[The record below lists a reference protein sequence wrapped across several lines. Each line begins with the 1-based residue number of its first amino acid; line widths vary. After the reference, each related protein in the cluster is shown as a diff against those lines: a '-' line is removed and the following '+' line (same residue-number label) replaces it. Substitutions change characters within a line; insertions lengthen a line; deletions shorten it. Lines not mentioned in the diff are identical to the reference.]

1 MATTLDLFRNGAVGF
16 IDWLDACSN
25 YGRSAGVGRGL
36 GVGIGLDGVGR
47 IPKDW
52 NVQLNSTGGP
62 QSNAPAG
69 ICMLLVPATT
79 GDVLK

>member
-1 MATTLDLFRNGAVGF
+1 MLGLFRQGAAGF
-16 IDWLDACSN
+16 IDWLDATLN
-25 YGRSAGVGRGL
+25 YGRGAGVGRGL
-36 GVGIGLDGVGR
+36 GVGNGLDGVGR

-69 ICMLLVPATT
+69 ICMLLIPATT